1 MISSVLYPGLIS
13 EIEASFSKRNI
24 IGCFILYDLQNDTSI
39 IYNQD
44 RVKQKFLPASTF
56 KILNS
61 LIALECEVIKDE
73 NELIQWD
80 SIERSV
86 PVWNQDHTMTT
97 GIKNSVVWFY
107 QELARRVG
115 GERMQLWVD
124 SVSYGNQQIGKNMD
138 DFWLVGDLRISP
150 LQQVEFLKKFVTE
163 DLPFREDIIKTVKEI
178 LIEDKTD
185 AYVFRA
191 KTGWATFGIPVGW
204 YIGYIEINEDA
215 YIFVNNIEI
224 RDSADAKERKEIT
237 KEVFNEVFNIDL
249 NI

>member
-1 MISSVLYPGLIS
+1 
-13 EIEASFSKRNI
+13 
-24 IGCFILYDLQNDTSI
+24 
-39 IYNQD
+39 
-44 RVKQKFLPASTF
+44 
-56 KILNS
+56 
-61 LIALECEVIKDE
+61 
-73 NELIQWD
+73 
-80 SIERSV
+80 
-86 PVWNQDHTMTT
+86 
-97 GIKNSVVWFY
+97 
-107 QELARRVG
+107 
-115 GERMQLWVD
+115 MQLWVD